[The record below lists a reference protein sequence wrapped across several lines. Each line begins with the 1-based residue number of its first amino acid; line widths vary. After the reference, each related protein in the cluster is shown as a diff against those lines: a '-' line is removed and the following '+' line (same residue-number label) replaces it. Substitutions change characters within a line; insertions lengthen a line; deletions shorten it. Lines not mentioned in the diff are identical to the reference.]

1 MMRCDRVWRNARLA
15 TLAPSRPGIGAIDD
29 GVVASKGGNII
40 YAGTSADAPAFRA
53 TDVIDCNGRWITPGL
68 IDCHTHLVYG
78 GNRSAEFEQR
88 LEGASY
94 EDIARM
100 GGGISATVRQ
110 TRAATKDALLTE
122 ALPRLDA
129 MISEGVTTVEIK
141 SGYGL
146 RLRDEVKQLSVA
158 RKLESHRPIKIFTT
172 FLGAH
177 ALPPEFKGNPDR
189 YIDKI
194 CDVMIPRIAGK
205 ELADAV
211 DVFCETIG
219 FSLQQ
224 ATRVLAAAKK
234 AGLAVKIHA
243 EQLSNSGGAAL
254 AARFGALSADHLE
267 YLDEIGA
274 AAMAGAGTVAVLLP
288 GAFYFL
294 REEKRPP
301 MDLLRSAGVKI
312 AIASDCNPGTSPMTS
327 PLLVMNMAAIF
338 FRLTIEEC
346 IAGMTR
352 EAARALGRFSE
363 IGSLEPGKR
372 CDLAIW
378 NVGNLSELAYNIGFN
393 PLHSRVWGGS

>member
-1 MMRCDRVWRNARLA
+1 MRCDRVWRNARLA
-15 TLAPSRPGIGAIDD
+15 TLAPSRPGIGPIDD
-29 GVVASKGGNII
+29 GVVASNGGNIV
-40 YAGTSADAPAFRA
+40 YAGPAADAPSFRA
-53 TDVIDCNGRWITPGL
+53 SDVIDCNGRWITPGL

-110 TRAATKDALLTE
+110 TRAATKDTLLAE

-129 MISEGVTTVEIK
+129 MIREGVTTVEIK

-146 RLRDEVKQLSVA
+146 RQRDEVKQLTVA
-158 RKLESHRPIKIFTT
+158 RKLESCRPIKVFTT

-177 ALPPEFKGNPDR
+177 ALPPEFKGNSDG

-194 CDVMIPRIAGK
+194 CNVMIPRIAAT

-267 YLDEIGA
+267 YLDEVGA

-294 REEKRPP
+294 REEKHPP
-301 MDLLRSAGVKI
+301 VDLLRSAGVRI

-352 EAARALGRFSE
+352 EAARALGRFRE

-378 NVGNLSELAYNIGFN
+378 NVNELSELAYNIGYN
-393 PLHSRVWGGS
+393 PLHSRVWRGL